1 MAKVKAPKEKEQH
14 RGVLVPIR
22 ITAIDV
28 VSNTRRHF
36 HLDDI
41 LELSNS
47 IKQIGILQPLVVH
60 KSDGDISFELIC
72 GERRLKA
79 AELAGLTEVPCMVYD
94 KLPADTVLEMQIT
107 ENLQRKNINAMEESD
122 AFEQLVKRGI
132 STPELI
138 AEKLG
143 TSVRYVY
150 DRLILQRVI
159 EDVQN
164 LIREGKFSISH
175 GKQFARLPYDDQ
187 MKLWISVQ
195 DDDDLS
201 VDDIKQ
207 EILSKFDLKLEDAPF
222 DINSKKLVKKA
233 GSCMDCTKRTGC
245 RLVLFEDVR
254 QDDLCLDE
262 ACYNSKVNAFV
273 EQKIEELKKAGKSV
287 VMITAKYQ
295 SSDPLI
301 KGKKDWQLIESEE
314 ETDTVGIIVEALTWD
329 ERKVG
334 DIIYLEAEEEEQEE
348 QDNDEDD
355 NQGNGITKSSKS
367 TYVNHEEEFCELI
380 ATKICNKYE
389 MQNDS
394 FPEKNLNE
402 LIKEDIAFKFLRFEE
417 YLQEVVFKVLDIQK
431 IKAPNDGDQV
441 EYCSKTSMK
450 AYLHKYVPELQLP
463 KMFTLIEVLK
473 SLDTVQYGVNDKEDS
488 AEFAKELQPLGL
500 NLYSILDEYRNGN
513 SEILKEIQP
522 VEAD

>member
-14 RGVLVPIR
+14 RGVLVSIN

-28 VSNTRRHF
+28 VSNTRKHF
-36 HLDDI
+36 NEDDL

-47 IKQIGILQPLVVH
+47 IKQVGILQPLVVH
-60 KSDGDISFELIC
+60 KSDEDISFALIC
-72 GERRLKA
+72 GERRLRA
-79 AELAGLTEVPCMVYD
+79 AEAAGLTEVPCMVYD
-94 KLPADTVLEMQIT
+94 RLPADTVLEMQIT

-187 MKLWISVQ
+187 MKLWLSVQ

-262 ACYNSKVNAFV
+262 ACYNSKVNAFI
-273 EQKIEELKKAGKSV
+273 EQKIEELKKAGRSV

-301 KGKKDWQLIESEE
+301 KGKKDWQRIESEE
-314 ETDTVGIIVEALTWD
+314 ETNTVGIIVESQTWD

-334 DIIYLEAEEEEQEE
+334 DIVYLEAEEKEE
-348 QDNDEDD
+348 QDDEDESCRAKV
-355 NQGNGITKSSKS
+355 TKSSS
-367 TYVNHEEEFCELI
+367 GGYVNHEEEFCELI

-389 MQNDS
+389 MQSDS
-394 FPEKNLNE
+394 FPDKNLNE
-402 LIKEDIAFKFLRFEE
+402 LIKEDIADKFWRLEKN
-417 YLQEVVFKVLDIQK
+417 LQEIVFKILDIEI
-431 IKAPNDGDQV
+431 IKAPDDDDEQV
-441 EYCSKTSMK
+441 GFCVKTSLK
-450 AYLHKYVPELQLP
+450 AYLHNHVSELQLP
-463 KMFTLIEVLK
+463 KMVTLIEILD
-473 SLDTVQYGVNDKEDS
+473 SLDSLQYAVNDKEDS
-488 AEFAKELQPLGL
+488 AEFAQELQPLGL
-500 NLYSILDEYRNGN
+500 NLYSILDEYRNGD

>member
-14 RGVLVPIR
+14 RGVLLSVDIKD
-22 ITAIDV
+22 IDV
-28 VSNTRRHF
+28 VSNTRKHF
-36 HLDDI
+36 DSDSLI
-41 LELSNS
+41 ELSNS
-47 IKQIGILQPLVVH
+47 IRQIGILQPLVLH
-60 KSDGDISFELIC
+60 KDPQEVKYTLIC

-79 AELAGLTEVPCMVYD
+79 AEAAGLTEVPCMVYD
-94 KLPADTVLEMQIT
+94 RLPADTVLEMQIT

-187 MKLWISVQ
+187 MKLWLSVQ

-295 SSDPLI
+295 SSDEHI
-301 KGKKDWQLIESEE
+301 TGKKDWQRIESEE
-314 ETDTVGIIVEALTWD
+314 ETNTVGIIVEAQTWD

-334 DIIYLEAEEEEQEE
+334 DIVYLEAEEEEQ
-348 QDNDEDD
+348 DDEDESWRAKV
-355 NQGNGITKSSKS
+355 TKSSS
-367 TYVNHEEEFCELI
+367 GGYVNHEEEFCELI

-389 MQNDS
+389 MQSDS
-394 FPEKNLNE
+394 FPDKNLNE
-402 LIKEDIAFKFLRFEE
+402 LIKEDIADKFWRLEE
-417 YLQEVVFKVLDIQK
+417 NLQEIVFKILDIEK
-431 IKAPNDGDQV
+431 IKDPEDDEQV
-441 EYCSKTSMK
+441 DHCVKTSIR
-450 AYLHKYVPELQLP
+450 AYLHNHVSEIMLQ
-463 KMFTLIEVLK
+463 KMVTLIEVLK
-473 SLDTVQYGVNDKEDS
+473 SLDTVQYRVNDKEDL

-500 NLYSILDEYRNGN
+500 NLYSILDEYRNGD

>member
-1 MAKVKAPKEKEQH
+1 
-14 RGVLVPIR
+14 
-22 ITAIDV
+22 
-28 VSNTRRHF
+28 
-36 HLDDI
+36 
-41 LELSNS
+41 
-47 IKQIGILQPLVVH
+47 
-60 KSDGDISFELIC
+60 
-72 GERRLKA
+72 
-79 AELAGLTEVPCMVYD
+79 MVYD
-94 KLPADTVLEMQIT
+94 RLPADTVLEMQIT

-138 AEKLG
+138 AEKLS

-187 MKLWISVQ
+187 MKLWLSVQ
-195 DDDDLS
+195 DDNNLS

-207 EILSKFDLKLEDAPF
+207 EILSKFDFKLEDAPF

-262 ACYNSKVNAFV
+262 ACYNNKINAFI

-287 VMITAKYQ
+287 VMITTKYK
-295 SSDPLI
+295 SNDPLI
-301 KGKKDWQLIESEE
+301 KGEKDWQHIESEE
-314 ETDTVGIIVEALTWD
+314 ETDTVGIIVEAQTWY

-334 DIIYLEAEEEEQEE
+334 DIIYLKPEEEEEEEEQ
-348 QDNDEDD
+348 DDEDD
-355 NQGNGITKSSKS
+355 IQGNGITKSSKS
-367 TYVNHEEEFCELI
+367 TYDNHEEEFCELI

-402 LIKEDIAFKFLRFEE
+402 LIKEYIAFNFVRLEE

-450 AYLHKYVPELQLP
+450 AYLHNHVSEVTLP
-463 KMFTLIEVLK
+463 KMVTLIQALH
-473 SLDTVQYGVNDKEDS
+473 SIDSAAYGINDKED
-488 AEFAKELQPLGL
+488 AAKLSEELQPIGL
-500 NLYSILDEYRNGN
+500 NLYAIIDEYRNGN

>member
-14 RGVLVPIR
+14 RGVLLSVDIKD
-22 ITAIDV
+22 IDV
-28 VSNTRRHF
+28 VYNTRKHF
-36 HLDDI
+36 GSVDLI
-41 LELSNS
+41 ELSNS

-60 KSDGDISFELIC
+60 NIDPQEVKYTLIC

-79 AELAGLTEVPCMVYD
+79 AEAAGLTEVPCMVYD
-94 KLPADTVLEMQIT
+94 RLPADTVLEMQIT

-187 MKLWISVQ
+187 MKLWLSVQ

-334 DIIYLEAEEEEQEE
+334 DIIYLKPEEEEQ
-348 QDNDEDD
+348 DDDDEDD
-355 NQGNGITKSSKS
+355 NQGERNAKSSKS

-389 MQNDS
+389 MQSDS
-394 FPEKNLNE
+394 FPDKNLNE
-402 LIKEDIAFKFLRFEE
+402 LIKEHIADKFWRLEE
-417 YLQEVVFKVLDIQK
+417 NMQEIVFKILDIEK
-431 IKAPNDGDQV
+431 IKDPEDDEQV
-441 EYCSKTSMK
+441 DYCVKTSIK
-450 AYLHKYVPELQLP
+450 AYLHNHVSEIMLP
-463 KMFTLIEVLK
+463 KMVTLIEIMD
-473 SLDTVQYGVNDKEDS
+473 SLDTVQYSVNDKEDS

-500 NLYSILDEYRNGN
+500 NLYSILDEYRNGD

>member
-14 RGVLVPIR
+14 RGVLLSVDIKD
-22 ITAIDV
+22 IDV
-28 VSNTRRHF
+28 VSNTRKHF
-36 HLDDI
+36 GSVDLI
-41 LELSNS
+41 ELSNS
-47 IKQIGILQPLVVH
+47 IKQIGILQPLILH
-60 KSDGDISFELIC
+60 KDTQEIKFTLIC
-72 GERRLKA
+72 GERRLRA
-79 AELAGLTEVPCMVYD
+79 SEAAGLTEVPCMVYD
-94 KLPADTVLEMQIT
+94 RLPADTVLEMQIT

-122 AFEQLVKRGI
+122 AFQQLVQRGI

-143 TSVRYVY
+143 ASVRYVY

-187 MKLWISVQ
+187 MKLWLSVQ

-262 ACYNSKVNAFV
+262 DCYNSKVNAFI

-295 SSDPLI
+295 SNDPLI
-301 KGKKDWQLIESEE
+301 KGKKDWQRIESEE
-314 ETDTVGIIVEALTWD
+314 ETDTVGIIVVGQTWD
-329 ERKVG
+329 ERNVG
-334 DIIYLEAEEEEQEE
+334 DIIYLEPEEEEQ
-348 QDNDEDD
+348 DDDDEDD
-355 NQGNGITKSSKS
+355 NQGASNAKSSKS

-389 MQNDS
+389 MQSDS
-394 FPEKNLNE
+394 FPDKNINE
-402 LIKEDIAFKFLRFEE
+402 FIKENIANKFCRLEE
-417 YLQEVVFKVLDIQK
+417 NLQEIVFKVLDIQK

-441 EYCSKTSMK
+441 EYCSKTSIK
-450 AYLHKYVPELQLP
+450 AYLYNHVSELQLP
-463 KMFTLIEVLK
+463 KMVTLIEVLK
-473 SLDTVQYGVNDKEDS
+473 SLDTVQYSVNDKEDS
-488 AEFAKELQPLGL
+488 AEFSKELQPLGL
-500 NLYSILDEYRNGN
+500 NLYSILDEYRNGD